1 MLWESLDSYDEALK
15 AYNLYAVDPDAEYL
29 QKASMA
35 MRKAQNLMLNS
46 MELTKYA
53 FKEVKNQMPSDVVL
67 SDDLKRMDEIISQPN
82 EKNEEM
88 YEILNKS
95 PLKMT

>member
-1 MLWESLDSYDEALK
+1 MAGYFSPFRWSSIIRLSYFEITVCEWARDAYDEALK

-46 MELTKYA
+46 IFL
-53 FKEVKNQMPSDVVL
+53 
-67 SDDLKRMDEIISQPN
+67 EIVN
-82 EKNEEM
+82 N
-88 YEILNKS
+88 
-95 PLKMT
+95 